1 MPITIQVHG
10 PELGSRVAM
19 VKKIPHAPCLQVAY
33 SLVGVLMEHFLCAR
47 CGGESSTWTTLFDYH
62 KNLMTWI
69 LLLH

>member
-1 MPITIQVHG
+1 MHG

-19 VKKIPHAPCLQVAY
+19 VKKITHASCLQVAY
-33 SLVGVLMEHFLCAR
+33 SLVGVLMEYFLCTQY
-47 CGGESSTWTTLFDYH
+47 GGESSTYMTLFDYH